1 MTSKPLLAI
10 ETSVPTARVALLGAG
25 GKCLAAAEK
34 TAARHSAN
42 LLSLVDHVLGV
53 AGVDRGDLR
62 GVACGAG
69 PGSFTGLR
77 VGMAVAKGLALPLG
91 LPLLLESSLTVLAQD
106 LVALDDT
113 ARFILP
119 CIDAGKG
126 QIYGRVYA
134 HAAGTVHP
142 VTAEDWVAEPKV
154 LCDLALEACADG
166 RVVVGGSG
174 VDRYV
179 EVFRTVPF
187 YGQVLEKVQ
196 GPSALRLGKRAMA
209 RLDRGEQ
216 DDLENAVPRYGRP
229 PDITQPKKNLL
240 LGGNKS
246 PH

>member
-1 MTSKPLLAI
+1 MTLKPLLAI
-10 ETSVPTARVALLGAG
+10 ETSVPTARVALLDAG

-42 LLSLVDHVLGV
+42 LLSLVDQILTV
-53 AGVDRGDLR
+53 ANTDRAGLR
-62 GVACGAG
+62 GIACGAG

-106 LVALDDT
+106 LVSLDDS
-113 ARFILP
+113 ARFVLP

-134 HAAGTVHP
+134 QSGSEVIP
-142 VTAEDWVAEPKV
+142 VTPEDWVAEPKA

-179 EVFRTVPF
+179 EVFRAVPF

-196 GPSALRLGKRAMA
+196 GPSALRLGKRALR
-209 RLDRGEQ
+209 RLNRGEQ

-229 PDITQPKKNLL
+229 PDITRPKNPLL
-240 LGGNKS
+240 LGHKS
-246 PH
+246 AH